1 MSNDFESDQGF
12 DDDEGSVTRIIR
24 KMQRG
29 DDDEAD
35 VLWNRFYTRLT
46 RLVRNRLSLQ
56 NKSLADEEDVA
67 LQSLGEL
74 FKGLLEGKYPDLANR
89 ESTWSLLVTVATR
102 NVVDEVNKEQRLK
115 RGGGNVLRETEV
127 GTLDETAFLD
137 NLPSDVSA
145 PDVQVMITEC
155 CADMLESLG
164 DRTLQSIAV
173 MKTAGAGNQEV
184 ARALGLSL
192 RSVERRL
199 KEIRTRWSS
208 IDA

>member
-1 MSNDFESDQGF
+1 MSNEFEVEPGF

-24 KMQRG
+24 KMQKG
-29 DDDEAD
+29 DAEEAD
-35 VLWNRFYTRLT
+35 VLWDRFYTRLT
-46 RLVRNRLSLQ
+46 KLVRNRLSLQ

-67 LQSLGEL
+67 LQSLSEL
-74 FKGLLEGKYPDLANR
+74 FKGLLEGKYPGLDNR
-89 ESTWSLLVTVATR
+89 ESTWSLLVTVAAR

-127 GTLDETAFLD
+127 GALDETAFLD
-137 NLPSDVSA
+137 NLPSDVNT
-145 PDVQVMITEC
+145 PDVQVMITER
-155 CADMLESLG
+155 CAEMLESLG

-173 MKTAGAGNQEV
+173 MKTAGASNQEV

-199 KEIRTRWSS
+199 SDIRTRWSS
-208 IDA
+208 ITP

>member
-1 MSNDFESDQGF
+1 MSNLQEPEPPFE
-12 DDDEGSVTRIIR
+12 DDEGSVTRIIR
-24 KMQRG
+24 KMQQG
-29 DDDEAD
+29 DAEDAD
-35 VLWNRFYTRLT
+35 VLWNRFYVRLT
-46 RLVRNRLSLQ
+46 KLVRNRLSVQ

-67 LQSLGEL
+67 LESLSEL
-74 FKGLLEGKYPDLANR
+74 FKGLLEGKYSKLDNR
-89 ESTWSLLVTVATR
+89 ESMWSLLVTVAAR
-102 NVVDEVNKEQRLK
+102 NVVDEVNKEKRLK

-137 NLPSDVSA
+137 NLPSNVSA
-145 PDVQVMITEC
+145 PDVQVMITER
-155 CADMLESLG
+155 CAEMLESLG

-199 KEIRTRWSS
+199 SEIRSRWSS
-208 IDA
+208 LGD

>member
-1 MSNDFESDQGF
+1 MSNEFEVEPGF

-24 KMQRG
+24 KMQKG
-29 DDDEAD
+29 DAEEAD
-35 VLWNRFYTRLT
+35 VLWDRFYTRLT
-46 RLVRNRLSLQ
+46 KLVRNRLSLQ

-67 LQSLGEL
+67 LQSLSEL
-74 FKGLLEGKYPDLANR
+74 FKGLLEGKYPGLDNR
-89 ESTWSLLVTVATR
+89 ESTWSLLVTVAAR

-127 GTLDETAFLD
+127 GALDETAFLD
-137 NLPSDVSA
+137 NLPSDVNT
-145 PDVQVMITEC
+145 PDMQVMITER
-155 CADMLESLG
+155 CAEMLESLG

-173 MKTAGAGNQEV
+173 MKTAGASNQEV

-199 KEIRTRWSS
+199 SDIRTRWSS
-208 IDA
+208 ITP